1 MYGNIILKSL
11 LNGVGGVGS
20 VRAWVRGSTFGV
32 GGVCSVGS
40 VGQNFDVAVVAGVG
54 QKHGMSLNVL
64 LFNHTHRK
72 YCVF

>member
-1 MYGNIILKSL
+1 M

-32 GGVCSVGS
+32 GGVCSVDS
-40 VGQNFDVAVVAGVG
+40 VGQNFDVAAVAGVG
-54 QKHGMSLNVL
+54 PKHGMSLNVL
-64 LFNHTHRK
+64 LFNHTQRK